1 MIRVALFSTILGVE
15 KTDQCPAY
23 SGHLRAFA
31 LNSAEEAELREAAW
45 VLEALIRGVWVE
57 SLGVYSRALN
67 LVRGQRDFW
76 EKVGFKIKV

>member
-23 SGHLRAFA
+23 SGHLRSFV

-45 VLEALIRGVWVE
+45 VLEAL
-57 SLGVYSRALN
+57 LGVCGWSP
-67 LVRGQRDFW
+67 W
-76 EKVGFKIKV
+76 ESIAGP